1 MYCFPTPK
9 NNNNVLVGDSKKHF
23 YSKYR
28 MHHYFYV
35 IYDVITDVYP
45 SARPNENEKT
55 SFLYIFFLVVGS
67 NIFGRW
73 NYWFP
78 PPIFRRMWKVFLARI
93 IIQNLVTVLQLLH
106 PTICQMGSTA
116 APIVERRIRQYILFF
131 TRKVKCM

>member
-1 MYCFPTPK
+1 
-9 NNNNVLVGDSKKHF
+9 
-23 YSKYR
+23 

-55 SFLYIFFLVVGS
+55 SFLYIFFGGWVQYIWALELLV
-67 NIFGRW
+67 
-73 NYWFP
+73 P
-78 PPIFRRMWKVFLARI
+78 PPQFSGGCGRFFLARI

-116 APIVERRIRQYILFF
+116 APIVERRIRQYIYFLQEKEMHVTFSF
-131 TRKVKCM
+131 